1 LLRPSAFGTTFSFD
15 LPGSTTIAV
24 KKLNIAFEGWEFMEW
39 KEGFTAV
46 GIVVSALL
54 IIAGWFVSQWV
65 ARSHERFRSRLAKTE
80 EMSQALINCRL
91 SDFEIISASGNMS
104 KEEHAAWKIQSDAR
118 WQKLSTL
125 VQVYGNSSQRKAI
138 DKVLRSTSP
147 EEIQAAMSELER
159 LLVDSIRAGFGIK

>member
-1 LLRPSAFGTTFSFD
+1 
-15 LPGSTTIAV
+15 
-24 KKLNIAFEGWEFMEW
+24 
-39 KEGFTAV
+39 
-46 GIVVSALL
+46 
-54 IIAGWFVSQWV
+54 
-65 ARSHERFRSRLAKTE
+65 
-80 EMSQALINCRL
+80 
-91 SDFEIISASGNMS
+91 MS